1 MLNLI
6 YTVVRIYYTTL
17 HYTSQHYTTLHY
29 TTLNCT
35 TLQHTRTPTT
45 APPVKYVR
53 VPQGMY
59 QGRVGK
65 LSILSKD
72 LKYTVTFLKMN
83 GETTA
88 GHTRVRESLLADQ
101 LVPGYDLKFTPE
113 EREFIDKEAGNKV
126 RRTESNRSESLK
138 LVGKIVRYK
147 SGMFQDKLGV
157 VNSVSSLGLC
167 NTSLCYAT
175 DDKRSAHP
183 YARPHTLEAVDENT
197 VLTEEQK
204 ESLAI
209 YTSNKEKL
217 QHNREQKQLKRDT
230 PRKGTPRKN
239 KKRNQDNNDDNDND
253 NDVDDD
259 NNDEEFGRNKPKVD
273 KLLKKEYPL
282 TGKYVRIQS
291 GSFAGKLGRAVNHTV
306 GNIYCVCVL
315 NEVDERKG
323 RQTSVT
329 ASRLEEIDVS
339 ACNQTELDS
348 IEDDKQ
354 NLFKREEKRL
364 LYIQKIQQ
372 EKEKAKAKQASRD
385 DDSDTQSRT
394 STKLPEIPS
403 NAVDSYVRVQT
414 GRYEGFLARVT
425 TFVGRYR
432 CTVKILELEGSSKC
446 RGTTVTTTNF
456 CPADL
461 TSLSEED
468 NIKYQYDLKTREA
481 ASLNAPYPGA
491 KPAKQVFT
499 VDLTGQYVRLY
510 NGLYGGKVARVT
522 HCVVGTSPCYVK
534 VQWNPTVLCC
544 AVLYCTVLYCTVL
557 YCTVLYCTVLYC
569 TVLYCTVRAL
579 ECIFV
584 SSSSN

>member
-1 MLNLI
+1 
-6 YTVVRIYYTTL
+6 
-17 HYTSQHYTTLHY
+17 
-29 TTLNCT
+29 
-35 TLQHTRTPTT
+35 
-45 APPVKYVR
+45 
-53 VPQGMY
+53 MY

-72 LKYTVTFLKMN
+72 KKYTVTFLKMN

-88 GHTRVRESLLADQ
+88 GHIRVRESLLADQ
-101 LVPGYDLKFTPE
+101 LVPGYNLKFTPE
-113 EREFIDKEAGNKV
+113 EKEFIDKEAGNKV

-138 LVGKIVRYK
+138 LVGKIVRFK

-167 NTSLCYAT
+167 NTSLCHAT
-175 DDKRSAHP
+175 DDKRSAYP

-204 ESLAI
+204 ESLSI
-209 YTSNKEKL
+209 YTANKEKL

-239 KKRNQDNNDDNDND
+239 KKRNQDNKCDNDND

-259 NNDEEFGRNKPKVD
+259 NNDEEFGRNKPKID
-273 KLLKKEYPL
+273 KLIKKEYPL

-315 NEVDERKG
+315 NEVNERKG

-339 ACNQTELDS
+339 ACNQAELDS

-354 NLFKREEKRL
+354 NLIKREEKRL
-364 LYIQKIQQ
+364 LYTQQIQQ
-372 EKEKAKAKQASRD
+372 EKERAKAKQARALSATRD

-425 TFVGRYR
+425 NFVGRYR
-432 CTVKILELEGSSKC
+432 CTVKILELEGSSKS

-468 NIKYQYDLKTREA
+468 NIKYLYDLKTREA
-481 ASLNAPYPGA
+481 ASLNAPYPGS

-522 HCVVGTSPCYVK
+522 YCVVGTSPCYVK
-534 VQWNPTVLCC
+534 VH
-544 AVLYCTVLYCTVL
+544 
-557 YCTVLYCTVLYC
+557 
-569 TVLYCTVRAL
+569 
-579 ECIFV
+579 
-584 SSSSN
+584 